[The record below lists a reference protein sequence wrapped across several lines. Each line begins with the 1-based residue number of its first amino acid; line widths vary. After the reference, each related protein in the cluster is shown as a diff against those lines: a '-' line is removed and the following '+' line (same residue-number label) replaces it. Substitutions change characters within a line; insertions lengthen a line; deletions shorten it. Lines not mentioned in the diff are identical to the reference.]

1 MSRRGAYALVAT
13 VAVVPRLVVL
23 LHERGDILAS
33 FTEKSDRF
41 AKTFVDSGTFGFIGG
56 EPSAWTQPLYSFFLI
71 PIYWVA
77 GREWWAVGIAQI
89 VVAAATALV
98 VYETGR
104 RFLSPRAGLIAALV
118 ATLNPYLVWHDVHVN
133 REILDELLAAV
144 VVYLT
149 LLATERTG
157 RRGLAVPALL
167 GVALGLAILGNS
179 RLIALP
185 LVIAVFVGWRLRR
198 WAPAL
203 LVVGVCALS
212 LLPWLVRN
220 EVSVGC
226 FTLTTDAR
234 ALWKANNLSTY
245 DVLDRGGWI
254 DDVPNLAGA
263 PPWPELAADLTQAGT
278 PTTVDEC
285 AQMRLYRREVL
296 DFWRDHPH
304 EKGRLAVQA
313 ARMLWDP
320 RSIRTEGRAEAGGFV
335 DDARTWVQPLYTIPL
350 YVLALLGLCVI
361 PRRIAALFLALLAY
375 NTLAALVF
383 AGATRYRVPWDF
395 LLALAAGAAVVWL
408 LERRRAREPACA

>member
-1 MSRRGAYALVAT
+1 MVGGRHS
-13 VAVVPRLVVL
+13 PR
-23 LHERGDILAS
+23 S
-33 FTEKSDRF
+33 S
-41 AKTFVDSGTFGFIGG
+41 S
-56 EPSAWTQPLYSFFLI
+56 PL
-71 PIYWVA
+71 
-77 GREWWAVGIAQI
+77 
-89 VVAAATALV
+89 ATALV

-118 ATLNPYLVWHDVHVN
+118 TTLNPYLVWHDVHVN

-157 RRGLAVPALL
+157 RRGLAIPALL
-167 GVALGLAILGNS
+167 GLALGLAILGNS
-179 RLIALP
+179 RLVLLP
-185 LVIAVFVGWRLRR
+185 LVVAVFVGWRLRR
-198 WAPAL
+198 FAPAL
-203 LVVGVCALS
+203 IVVGVCALS
-212 LLPWLVRN
+212 SSRGSCGTRSTSAASRSRRMPGRC
-220 EVSVGC
+220 GRR
-226 FTLTTDAR
+226 TTS
-234 ALWKANNLSTY
+234 STY

-254 DDVPNLAGA
+254 DDVPNLTGA
-263 PPWPELAADLTQAGT
+263 PPWPELAADLTQSGT

-285 AQMRLYRREVL
+285 AQMRLYRRQVV

-350 YVLALLGLCVI
+350 YVLALLGLCVL

-383 AGATRYRVPWDF
+383 AGATRYRVAVGLP
-395 LLALAAGAAVVWL
+395 ARVGCGRSVVWL
-408 LERRRAREPACA
+408 LERWRPREPACA

>member
-1 MSRRGAYALVAT
+1 M
-13 VAVVPRLVVL
+13 
-23 LHERGDILAS
+23 
-33 FTEKSDRF
+33 
-41 AKTFVDSGTFGFIGG
+41 
-56 EPSAWTQPLYSFFLI
+56 
-71 PIYWVA
+71 
-77 GREWWAVGIAQI
+77 
-89 VVAAATALV
+89 
-98 VYETGR
+98 
-104 RFLSPRAGLIAALV
+104 
-118 ATLNPYLVWHDVHVN
+118 
-133 REILDELLAAV
+133 
-144 VVYLT
+144 
-149 LLATERTG
+149 
-157 RRGLAVPALL
+157 
-167 GVALGLAILGNS
+167 
-179 RLIALP
+179 
-185 LVIAVFVGWRLRR
+185 
-198 WAPAL
+198 
-203 LVVGVCALS
+203 
-212 LLPWLVRN
+212 
-220 EVSVGC
+220 
-226 FTLTTDAR
+226 
-234 ALWKANNLSTY
+234 
-245 DVLDRGGWI
+245 
-254 DDVPNLAGA
+254 PNLAGA

-408 LERRRAREPACA
+408 LERRRPREPACA